1 MTNGKGNGEKKAYRD
16 AEAAEHAVLWQKS
29 PKFRAAV
36 EQRIKGPKAA
46 RKVMGKR

>member
-1 MTNGKGNGEKKAYRD
+1 MLKDTKGNGEKQAYRE

-36 EQRIKGPKAA
+36 DKRIKGT
-46 RKVMGKR
+46 GKRQATGKR